1 MANGNFQSSNYAYD
15 LYLYCEWSSK
25 SNTEGNYSDVTITTY
40 LNYYSLYMSAGTN
53 DCSAGVS
60 GVKINQWTGP
70 DIFSGSP
77 GRVRLGST
85 TVRVPHNTDG
95 SKTCTLSAAY
105 RLNATISGS
114 YIGTMETSA
123 SVTLDNIP
131 RASSISSITS
141 SVSMDGNH
149 SVSVGI
155 SSASASFNHKIQIN
169 LAGTARY
176 ISGIVSDRTITYKIP
191 KSWCSYLPNAVSGT
205 ATAYLYTYSGSTQ
218 IGSPKSATFTV
229 TVPDDV
235 KPTIGGLTAERIDNG
250 VPTAWGLYVRSKSKA
265 KLKMT
270 GTAGSYGSSVQSMS
284 ISGGGYS
291 SASSELTT
299 GTLNTAG
306 TNTFTATVT
315 DSRGRKST
323 GQTSISVVDYSTPA
337 ITGYTV
343 NRCLDNGTANDDGT
357 YLSVKA
363 AGTYASCS
371 GKNTMAITVKYRPVG
386 GSWSSETALA
396 SGTAKVIG
404 GGEIDVNK
412 SYETDISI
420 TDSFGTW
427 HASPPNIP
435 TSFSTIDF
443 RAGGKGVTIG
453 GAAEEDGLVVKIP
466 AKFTN
471 DINIDNNVL
480 NMNAADSGIGF
491 YSSGGGEYPYWRFH
505 ANGEM
510 AWIHHWDKDGNIGMP
525 LQFNSDNSIAAINK
539 FFLGDGGLDGSN
551 GLLEI
556 RSSNEASVAYMPN
569 NYDKWVV
576 GANCAGLA
584 NCFVWY
590 DSSNGG
596 TRAYIDRNGNFLTA
610 GSIQC
615 GSGGYVLPANANETQ
630 KIMFERPSNYEYAAR
645 IDVIR
650 NSLRLYTYD
659 RSGTYNNPL
668 NVELDG
674 GNLALSGNVYL
685 NGKSRVCASGK
696 ENFKIARGSVAAN
709 FVANT
714 QLNLSISFPSGLF
727 SSAPAVFVIAESGS
741 PTSFHYNFTA
751 KDVSTS
757 GATLCLYRGDP
768 TATGMKWIAIG
779 V

>member
-77 GRVRLGST
+77 GRVKLGST

-191 KSWCSYLPNAVSGT
+191 ISWCSYLPNAVSGT

-270 GTAGSYGSSVQSMS
+270 GTSGSYGSSVQSMS

-337 ITGYTV
+337 IIGYTV

-427 HASPPNIP
+427 HAYPPNIP

-466 AKFTN
+466 AKFTK
-471 DINIDNNVL
+471 DFQ
-480 NMNAADSGIGF
+480 ADVAKSNRMIITNTSDVSPGAVGTPPLLIGNPSGQHI
-491 YSSGGGEYPYWRFH
+491 E
-505 ANGEM
+505 
-510 AWIHHWDKDGNIGMP
+510 IDGNEIISKTNGTTGGVLYM
-525 LQFNSDNSIAAINK
+525 
-539 FFLGDGGLDGSN
+539 GDGGAVAIDGRLTVTAPATFDKEALYKN
-551 GLLEI
+551 HI
-556 RSSNEASVAYMPN
+556 RLSAGASE
-569 NYDKWVV
+569 
-576 GANCAGLA
+576 
-584 NCFVWY
+584 
-590 DSSNGG
+590 
-596 TRAYIDRNGNFLTA
+596 TA
-610 GSIQC
+610 DIIFS
-615 GSGGYVLPANANETQ
+615 
-630 KIMFERPSNYEYAAR
+630 RPTDYEYEAHM
-645 IDVIR
+645 DLIR
-650 NSLRLYTYD
+650 NSIRLYTYD
-659 RSGTYNNPL
+659 KSGTYTSPFTFRL
-668 NVELDG
+668 NDAAFITAGRLYGLG
-674 GNLALSGNVYL
+674 GTL
-685 NGKSRVCASGK
+685 
-696 ENFKIARGSVAAN
+696 GSVMNKQDLKLATGA
-709 FVANT
+709 VVAKYTANT
-714 QLNLSISFPSGLF
+714 QLNIEVTFPANVF
-727 SSAPAVFVIAESGS
+727 TNIPAVFITNMSAV
-741 PTSFHYNFTA
+741 PTEFTRVPTVTNVT
-751 KDVSTS
+751 KT
-757 GATLCLYRGDP
+757 GCTLCLYRI
-768 TATGMKWIAIG
+768 TATQTEVRWFAVGS
-779 V
+779 

>member
-77 GRVRLGST
+77 GRVKLGST
-85 TVRVPHNTDG
+85 TVRVPHNADG

-191 KSWCSYLPNAVSGT
+191 ISWCSYLPNAVSGT

-427 HASPPNIP
+427 HAYPPNIP

-453 GAAEEDGLVVKIP
+453 GAAEEDGLIVKMP
-466 AKFTN
+466 AKFTG
-471 DINIDNNVL
+471 DIESNKKD
-480 NMNAADSGIGF
+480 
-491 YSSGGGEYPYWRFH
+491 GGLMIRSEGNGNLPAWRFH
-505 ANGEM
+505 ANGET
-510 AWIHHWDKDGNIGMP
+510 AWIHHWDSKGNIGMP
-525 LQFNSDNSIAAINK
+525 IQMNPDNSVTVPRLQITNTSDVDAGEVRTPPLVI
-539 FFLGDGGLDGSN
+539 GSTTGQHIEIDGNEIISKTNGTTGGTLYMGNGGSVVIDAPSTFN
-551 GLLEI
+551 
-556 RSSNEASVAYMPN
+556 NEALY
-569 NYDKWVV
+569 K
-576 GANCAGLA
+576 
-584 NCFVWY
+584 
-590 DSSNGG
+590 SN
-596 TRAYIDRNGNFLTA
+596 TRLNATA
-610 GSIQC
+610 S
-615 GSGGYVLPANANETQ
+615 ETSD
-630 KIMFERPSNYEYAAR
+630 IIFSRPTDYEYEAHM
-645 IDVIR
+645 DVIR
-650 NSLRLYTYD
+650 DSLRLYTYN
-659 RSGTYNNPL
+659 RSGTYNNQL
-668 NVELDG
+668 NVELNG

-696 ENFKIARGSVAAN
+696 ENIKIARGAVSAN

-714 QLNLSISFPSGLF
+714 QLNLSISFPAGLF
-727 SSAPAVFVIAESGS
+727 SSAPAVFITAYSGA

-751 KDVSTS
+751 KDLSTS

-768 TATGMKWIAIG
+768 TAAEIRWIAIG

>member
-77 GRVRLGST
+77 GRVKLGST

-191 KSWCSYLPNAVSGT
+191 ISWCSYLPNAVSGT

-235 KPTIGGLTAERIDNG
+235 KPTIGGLIAERIDNG

-299 GTLNTAG
+299 GSLNTAG

-323 GQTSISVVDYSTPA
+323 GQTSISVFDYSTPA

-427 HASPPNIP
+427 HAYPPNIP

-453 GAAEEDGLVVKIP
+453 GAAEEDGLIVKMP

-491 YSSGGGEYPYWRFH
+491 YSSGGGAYPYWRLH
-505 ANGEM
+505 AQGNT
-510 AWIHHWDKDGNIGMP
+510 AWIHHWDSSGNLGTSIKMNPDNSVTVPRLQITNTSDVDAGEVRTPPLVIGSATGQHIEIDGNEIISKTNGTTGGTLYMGNGGSVVIDAP
-525 LQFNSDNSIAAINK
+525 STFN
-539 FFLGDGGLDGSN
+539 
-551 GLLEI
+551 
-556 RSSNEASVAYMPN
+556 NEALY
-569 NYDKWVV
+569 K
-576 GANCAGLA
+576 
-584 NCFVWY
+584 
-590 DSSNGG
+590 SN
-596 TRAYIDRNGNFLTA
+596 TRLNATA
-610 GSIQC
+610 S
-615 GSGGYVLPANANETQ
+615 ETSDL
-630 KIMFERPSNYEYAAR
+630 IFSRPTDYEYEAHM
-645 IDVIR
+645 DVIR
-650 NSLRLYTYD
+650 DSLRLYTYN
-659 RSGTYNNPL
+659 RSGTYNNQL
-668 NVELDG
+668 NVELNG

-696 ENFKIARGSVAAN
+696 ENFKIARGTVAAN

-727 SSAPAVFVIAESGS
+727 SSAPAVFVIAESGA

>member
-1 MANGNFQSSNYAYD
+1 MTNGNFQSSNYAYD

-77 GRVRLGST
+77 GRVKLGST
-85 TVRVPHNTDG
+85 TVRMPHNADG

-141 SVSMDGNH
+141 SVSMDENH

-427 HASPPNIP
+427 HAYPPNIP

-453 GAAEEDGLVVKIP
+453 GAAEEDGLIVKMP
-466 AKFTN
+466 AKFTKDFHADVAKSN
-471 DINIDNNVL
+471 RMIITNTSDVSPGAVGTPPLLIGNPSGQHIEIDNNEIISKT
-480 NMNAADSGIGF
+480 NGTT
-491 YSSGGGEYPYWRFH
+491 GGTLYMG
-505 ANGEM
+505 NGGSVVID
-510 AWIHHWDKDGNIGMP
+510 AP
-525 LQFNSDNSIAAINK
+525 STFN
-539 FFLGDGGLDGSN
+539 
-551 GLLEI
+551 
-556 RSSNEASVAYMPN
+556 NEALY
-569 NYDKWVV
+569 K
-576 GANCAGLA
+576 
-584 NCFVWY
+584 
-590 DSSNGG
+590 SNV
-596 TRAYIDRNGNFLTA
+596 RL
-610 GSIQC
+610 
-615 GSGGYVLPANANETQ
+615 NASASETSDL
-630 KIMFERPSNYEYAAR
+630 IFSRPTDYEYEAHM
-645 IDVIR
+645 DLIR
-650 NSLRLYTYD
+650 NSIRLYTYD
-659 RSGTYNNPL
+659 KSGTYTSPFTFRL
-668 NVELDG
+668 NDAAFITAGRLYGLG
-674 GNLALSGNVYL
+674 GTL
-685 NGKSRVCASGK
+685 
-696 ENFKIARGSVAAN
+696 GSVMNKQDLKLATGA
-709 FVANT
+709 VVAKYTANT
-714 QLNLSISFPSGLF
+714 QLNIEVTFPANVF
-727 SSAPAVFVIAESGS
+727 TNIPAVFITNMSAV
-741 PTSFHYNFTA
+741 PTEFTRVPTVTNVT
-751 KDVSTS
+751 KT
-757 GATLCLYRGDP
+757 GCTLCLYRI
-768 TATGMKWIAIG
+768 TATQTEVRWFAVGS
-779 V
+779 